1 MRLSLQELLTYALGG
16 QVPRGFA
23 HHLLRRRERWDA
35 EFERRLD
42 ELAYEFRPDLAVWE
56 LTVNEE
62 GVLFERRSPLL
73 ENLVDNQDDEI

>member
-1 MRLSLQELLTYALGG
+1 MSLSLQELLSYALGA

-56 LTVNEE
+56 LIVNDE
-62 GVLFERRSPLL
+62 GVLIERRIPLL
-73 ENLVDNQDDEI
+73 IDFVD